1 MEIKHWLI
9 VYDIRDAKRLGKVE
23 KIMASYAYRVQK
35 SVFEGEITEK
45 NLTRLKNELQRT
57 IDYDEDQVTI
67 YEFDSIRYAAKDII
81 GYHIMTDNII

>member
-1 MEIKHWLI
+1 MWIILT
-9 VYDIRDAKRLGKVE
+9 YDIAVKRNSKAL
-23 KIMASYAYRVQK
+23 KICRKYLTHVQK

-45 NLTRLKNELQRT
+45 NLIRLKNELQRV

-67 YEFDSIRYAAKDII
+67 YEFDSVRYASKDII